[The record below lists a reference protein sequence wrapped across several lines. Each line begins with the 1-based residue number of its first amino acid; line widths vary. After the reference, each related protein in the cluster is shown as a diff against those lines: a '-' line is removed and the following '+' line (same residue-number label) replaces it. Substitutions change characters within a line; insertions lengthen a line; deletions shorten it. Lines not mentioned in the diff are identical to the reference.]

1 MNGTAT
7 RQPTKPMFD
16 LVRILLVELGELDEQ
31 TANTWRTELNL
42 ARERGQF
49 DFAACQDAIA
59 DLKQAKRELRRKHNV
74 VTGKLTLPD
83 VPEGRYAVEVD
94 GVLKFY
100 SVDVSDNGFV
110 KAFVW
115 ASDEQH
121 ELPFKAM
128 VAVLDLIVAVTPLE
142 ASKAFGRAI
151 GKCGKCHRTLTDPN
165 SRAAGIGPV
174 CAGRL

>member
-42 ARERGQF
+42 VRERGQF

-59 DLKQAKRELRRKHNV
+59 DLKQAKRELRRKNNV

-94 GVLKFY
+94 GDLKFY
-100 SVDVSDNGFV
+100 HVEVGDTGFV
-110 KAFVW
+110 TTFVR
-115 ASDEQH
+115 ASDDLH
-121 ELPFKAM
+121 ELQFKAM
-128 VAVLDLIVAVTPLE
+128 VAILERIVEDGIEAAALKFAVE
-142 ASKAFGRAI
+142 I
-151 GKCGKCHRTLTDPN
+151 GECRRCHRTLTSKWRDV
-165 SRAAGIGPV
+165 GIGPECSKLV
-174 CAGRL
+174 